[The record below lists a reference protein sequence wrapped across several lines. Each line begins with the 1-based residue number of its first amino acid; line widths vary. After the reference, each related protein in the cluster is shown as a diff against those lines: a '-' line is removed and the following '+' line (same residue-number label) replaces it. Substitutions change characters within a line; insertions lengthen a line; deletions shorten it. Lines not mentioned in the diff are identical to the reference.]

1 MIDLFFFSGR
11 RLTHTQQGERRRG
24 IDVKICR
31 NFLPQNRFNVA
42 IQFGAWSQLRENCL
56 PAFLLLQRPI
66 IVRCVKQGK
75 IVEIFLGKWKL
86 RNLLAGRV
94 REVGGRLESGDNF
107 FGTADLV
114 FRSEDFSPLPSARL
128 LLSGRP

>member
-1 MIDLFFFSGR
+1 M
-11 RLTHTQQGERRRG
+11 
-24 IDVKICR
+24 
-31 NFLPQNRFNVA
+31 
-42 IQFGAWSQLRENCL
+42 

-75 IVEIFLGKWKL
+75 IFEIFLGKWKL
-86 RNLLAGRV
+86 RNLLAGRA

-114 FRSEDFSPLPSARL
+114 FRSEDFFAPAIRSAFTLRAPLKDFHFLRWPCRIDPRGRL
-128 LLSGRP
+128 WRR